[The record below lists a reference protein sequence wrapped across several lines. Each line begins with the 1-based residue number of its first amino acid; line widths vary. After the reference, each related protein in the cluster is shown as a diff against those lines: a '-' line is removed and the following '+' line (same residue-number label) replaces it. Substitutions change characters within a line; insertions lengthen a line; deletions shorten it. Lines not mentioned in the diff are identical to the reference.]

1 MKTINRTKY
10 FLYYLKELDYNK
22 FSKFL
27 NYTCKVTGR
36 SKAIILADVINSIYK
51 HNIGIMDYFI
61 FRFFEKNE
69 EERSKWVG
77 TGYKYEFDLKTN
89 PKATRSI
96 LENKLEFY
104 EAYKDFIFHPFC
116 KLQDIKN
123 KNADAK
129 AVLENKTGKMVLKD
143 SLGQCG
149 FDVEIVKTEKYK
161 DLDELATY
169 MKSKEYDMAEAF
181 IQQHDDI
188 NKISS
193 TGLNTVRMFTII
205 NNEGG
210 VDFIGA
216 RLRISVNSHVDNLAS
231 GNIAC
236 PIDIKTGKINGPGIY
251 SDITKKDVT
260 HHPITNFPLL
270 DFQIPMWDKVVELTE
285 KIALAHPENRGV
297 GWDIAITNDGVDFI
311 EGNHN
316 WCKLLWQLPVQRG
329 LKYLIEP
336 YNV

>member
-10 FLYYLKELDYNK
+10 FLYYLKELDYTK

-27 NYTCKVTGR
+27 NYTCNVTGK
-36 SKAIILADVINSIYK
+36 SKATILADVINSIYK

-69 EERSKWVG
+69 EERYKWVG

-116 KLQDIKN
+116 KLQDIIN
-123 KNADAK
+123 KTSEAK

-161 DLDELATY
+161 DLDELAIY
-169 MKSKEYDMAEAF
+169 MKSKGYDMAEAF
-181 IQQHDDI
+181 IQQHDEL

-210 VDFIGA
+210 VDFVGA

-236 PIDIKTGKINGPGIY
+236 PIDSNNR
-251 SDITKKDVT
+251 TKD
-260 HHPITNFPLL
+260 
-270 DFQIPMWDKVVELTE
+270 
-285 KIALAHPENRGV
+285 
-297 GWDIAITNDGVDFI
+297 
-311 EGNHN
+311 
-316 WCKLLWQLPVQRG
+316 
-329 LKYLIEP
+329 
-336 YNV
+336 